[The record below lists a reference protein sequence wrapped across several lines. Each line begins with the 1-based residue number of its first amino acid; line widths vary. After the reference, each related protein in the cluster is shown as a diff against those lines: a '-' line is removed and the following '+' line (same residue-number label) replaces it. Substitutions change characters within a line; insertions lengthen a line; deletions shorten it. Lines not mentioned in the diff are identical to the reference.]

1 MCIHVSLAGTH
12 KVELVLC
19 GETLTFDIPA
29 GQSGMLGS
37 HRIVHIPSFVSQ

>member
-1 MCIHVSLAGTH
+1 MYSSKSSWDHEA
-12 KVELVLC
+12 ELVLS

-29 GQSGMLGS
+29 GQSRMLGS